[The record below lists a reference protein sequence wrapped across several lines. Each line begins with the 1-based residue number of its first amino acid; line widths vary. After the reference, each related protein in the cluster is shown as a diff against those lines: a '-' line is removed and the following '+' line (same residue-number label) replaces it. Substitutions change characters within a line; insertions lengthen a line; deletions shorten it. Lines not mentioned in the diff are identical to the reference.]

1 VNGNFL
7 KQLFNRRT
15 SSFIIFLVAL
25 ITIVSLIPLS
35 GLHVDFN
42 PAQLLKKND
51 PDKATYDQ
59 FKTQFNASSEEQ
71 NIFIALKNRRGIF
84 QKDFLVKA
92 DSLTRFL
99 LRHPKVLRVYSLTST
114 TLIYFNGE
122 DVNARPLLHVNQPEF
137 YKEDSIYLFESNEY
151 RDLLVSARGDCIA
164 IGAFNDTSLTHQE
177 KEQLLQSI
185 EAKIKELN
193 FDESHLISRIQFE
206 KASMQKGK
214 RLLSLCF
221 FGLLIV
227 IVIGYLL
234 LHRSV
239 KEIMINLAVILTT
252 LLWSLALISLFGS
265 SLNFLTLLL
274 QVFLLLVVSISL
286 IFIGNIYRRNT
297 TITTGWTAGRR
308 IISSAII
315 ILLTAI
321 SVYFISQKK
330 IDSHLANAVSR
341 SMASDL
347 KYMDQ
352 NFYGSRPFEMVL
364 RIKNNQPGF
373 YDTAMMHKVEDIQ
386 NYLRDSLRVGALIS
400 PNSLF
405 KGANKAFHGGS
416 SNYFRIPDSAHH
428 IQRFAEAIMQTEYA
442 DELQRYMVADGSSIR
457 ISGRLEDVGTE
468 QFHIL
473 SEKLQKFYARN
484 YSQHFSYQITGTAV
498 IYDKISVFLVK
509 ILAIAFILAI
519 GIYILFVLI
528 FGQTGRNKNHF

>member
-1 VNGNFL
+1 
-7 KQLFNRRT
+7 
-15 SSFIIFLVAL
+15 
-25 ITIVSLIPLS
+25 
-35 GLHVDFN
+35 
-42 PAQLLKKND
+42 
-51 PDKATYDQ
+51 
-59 FKTQFNASSEEQ
+59 
-71 NIFIALKNRRGIF
+71 
-84 QKDFLVKA
+84 
-92 DSLTRFL
+92 
-99 LRHPKVLRVYSLTST
+99 
-114 TLIYFNGE
+114 
-122 DVNARPLLHVNQPEF
+122 
-137 YKEDSIYLFESNEY
+137 
-151 RDLLVSARGDCIA
+151 
-164 IGAFNDTSLTHQE
+164 
-177 KEQLLQSI
+177 
-185 EAKIKELN
+185 
-193 FDESHLISRIQFE
+193 
-206 KASMQKGK
+206 
-214 RLLSLCF
+214 
-221 FGLLIV
+221 
-227 IVIGYLL
+227 
-234 LHRSV
+234 
-239 KEIMINLAVILTT
+239 
-252 LLWSLALISLFGS
+252 
-265 SLNFLTLLL
+265 
-274 QVFLLLVVSISL
+274 
-286 IFIGNIYRRNT
+286 
-297 TITTGWTAGRR
+297 
-308 IISSAII
+308 
-315 ILLTAI
+315 
-321 SVYFISQKK
+321 
-330 IDSHLANAVSR
+330 
-341 SMASDL
+341 MASDL